1 MRTANGEWNNIQMPT
16 HPAAPEVES
25 LPAAIDEAAAAA
37 RWYAERSHRCAAAL
51 TRQSYAHE

>member
-16 HPAAPEVES
+16 HPAASAIETLS
-25 LPAAIDEAAAAA
+25 AAIDEAAAAA

-51 TRQSYAHE
+51 TRQSHAHE